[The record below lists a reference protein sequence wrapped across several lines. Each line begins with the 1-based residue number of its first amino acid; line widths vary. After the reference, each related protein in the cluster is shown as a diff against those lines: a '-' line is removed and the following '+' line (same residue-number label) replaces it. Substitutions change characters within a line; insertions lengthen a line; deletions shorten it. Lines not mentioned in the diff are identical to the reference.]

1 MRRAGYSLIELLVVI
16 AILGIL
22 AGIGTFTFGS
32 AGAKSRDNARKT
44 DLARISNALQQYYT
58 DNRQYPNFDHTY
70 GGAGTTRMYSA
81 VWQLSAS
88 AQTGSCQH
96 VNNPELVRRLTPT
109 YLEKIPEDSRQSVN
123 FRTHSCDV
131 DFLVNQ
137 TDRYYYLSGP
147 SETASPQKPAIA
159 FALMAH
165 LEKITANDMIADG
178 RDNPLIFPN
187 RTYLGDFYTAVDN
200 YGGDIA
206 ADVNYLVTGRLGR

>member
-22 AGIGTFTFGS
+22 AGIGTYTFGA
-32 AGAKSRDNARKT
+32 AGAKSRDNTRKT
-44 DLARISNALQQYYT
+44 DLARISNALQQYYV
-58 DNRQYPNFDHTY
+58 DNRQYPNFDYVY
-70 GGAGTTRMYSA
+70 GGSAGTRMYSA

-88 AQTGSCQH
+88 AQAGSCQH
-96 VNNPELVRRLTPT
+96 TNSDLARRLTPT
-109 YLEKIPEDSRQSVN
+109 YLEKIPEDMRQSVN
-123 FRTHSCDV
+123 FRTHPCDV
-131 DFLVNQ
+131 EFLESQ

-147 SETASPQKPAIA
+147 SETTGPKRPATA

-165 LEKITANDMIADG
+165 LERPTTADQILPQ
-178 RDNPLIFPN
+178 DNPLVIGN
-187 RTYLGDFYTAVDN
+187 RTFLGAYYTAVDN